1 MESRRRTTQT
11 QWSTLF
17 VFVGKREAGAGHK
30 LQLLL
35 VNGFDTQ
42 KPINVIDLHSVLAVG
57 RKAYRQKQGLISK
70 IAFIGNLNDPVHKDA
85 PHLRAGDEGQR
96 HTRGSNPFCTS
107 TM

>member
-17 VFVGKREAGAGHK
+17 VFVGKREAGAGHE

-42 KPINVIDLHSVLAVG
+42 KPINVIDLHL
-57 RKAYRQKQGLISK
+57 
-70 IAFIGNLNDPVHKDA
+70 
-85 PHLRAGDEGQR
+85 
-96 HTRGSNPFCTS
+96 C
-107 TM
+107 